1 MNAQLKL
8 LKFESQED
16 ENIDQVLMVVPEHY
30 DKDLAHETAEGCLG
44 LCMLVAVVY
53 LDLSHPDTNAL
64 DTDFDAYR
72 PFTG

>member
-1 MNAQLKL
+1 MSAQLKL

-16 ENIDQVLMVVPEHY
+16 DNIDQVLMVVPEGY

-44 LCMLVAVVY
+44 PCMLVAVAY
-53 LDLSHPDTNAL
+53 LDLSHPTANAL

-72 PFTG
+72 PYTG

>member
-1 MNAQLKL
+1 MSGQLKL

-16 ENIDQVLMVVPEHY
+16 DNIDQVLMVVPEDY
-30 DKDLAHETAEGCLG
+30 DRGLVYETAEGCLG
-44 LCMLVAVVY
+44 PCTLVAVAH

-72 PFTG
+72 PYTG